1 MKSWNKKYRGQ
12 VLRFQET
19 SDSDDVLGWLISTIP
34 VHGWEKHKDGW
45 QCCCESEDDIFEQAK
60 IWEWAVYQ
68 NETLFETTLKMAGF
82 ELDRGQK

>member
-1 MKSWNKKYRGQ
+1 MKWIKKYRGQ
-12 VLRFQET
+12 VLRFHET
-19 SDSDDVLGWLISTIP
+19 IDSDDMLGCLVSAIP
-34 VHGWEKHKDGW
+34 VHGWEKHEDGW
-45 QCCCESEDDIFEQAK
+45 QCYCESEDHIFEQAK